1 LNAAEHRSRGRVIAR
16 AVVAGEPGTPDYYL
30 RCATV
35 FEAPIGPHDWLNKA
49 IFIGTDRKAVRVR
62 VYMVT

>member
-1 LNAAEHRSRGRVIAR
+1 
-16 AVVAGEPGTPDYYL
+16 VVAGEPGTPDYYL